1 VKLQNS
7 AAIDA
12 YVGALKPGDTVLLGT
27 IVDGGQGLAT
37 GNNGRYLG
45 VLRTSKFADKIQVQR
60 REKLIQALL
69 SKKDNRLGDTE
80 ESIGRNF
87 DSLSEDQVFDL
98 MENIKEQYGRDVFG
112 KGFIYRI
119 VYPESI
125 HSVSDMSDSDKKDGL
140 TSSNAFVPYDK
151 GDRDGNS
158 WVLPTP
164 FYIEWSKD
172 KVSELKQS
180 SGKKHS
186 GAAVIRNP
194 QFYFLPGVCWILTL
208 NESSEYLKARLRE
221 PGVFDV
227 NAMSIFLEND
237 LITEKFLV
245 CLLNSY
251 FVFKYQKTFI
261 NSTSAFQINDAR
273 QLPIVIPNDVQ
284 LRRFEEI
291 FDRAEALKLQQY
303 ANPANTNEADAKLA
317 LLQQDL
323 DQSILELY
331 GVEDSPEFQPK
342 Q

>member
-1 VKLQNS
+1 
-7 AAIDA
+7 
-12 YVGALKPGDTVLLGT
+12 
-27 IVDGGQGLAT
+27 
-37 GNNGRYLG
+37 
-45 VLRTSKFADKIQVQR
+45 
-60 REKLIQALL
+60 
-69 SKKDNRLGDTE
+69 
-80 ESIGRNF
+80 
-87 DSLSEDQVFDL
+87 
-98 MENIKEQYGRDVFG
+98 
-112 KGFIYRI
+112 
-119 VYPESI
+119 
-125 HSVSDMSDSDKKDGL
+125 
-140 TSSNAFVPYDK
+140 
-151 GDRDGNS
+151 
-158 WVLPTP
+158 
-164 FYIEWSKD
+164 
-172 KVSELKQS
+172 
-180 SGKKHS
+180 
-186 GAAVIRNP
+186 
-194 QFYFLPGVCWILTL
+194 
-208 NESSEYLKARLRE
+208 LKARLRE